1 MHRPASFWSL
11 AALPFCLFVLVGSA
25 PLRAQEPGTGRL
37 VGRVVDLNTGLGL
50 PDVGIQVVGTALG
63 AMSGIDG
70 RYTITNVPAGTVTLH
85 ARRLGY
91 QPKTVTGILLDAG
104 ASAQQNIGLNAATVQ
119 LQTLEVTAEA
129 ERGSV
134 NSAIDAQRNA
144 TGIVSAVSAEQISRS
159 PDSDAAAAVQRVSGV
174 TVQDGKFVTVRGLG
188 ERYTTT
194 SLNGARLPSPEP
206 ERKVVPL
213 DLFPSGLLQTIT
225 TSKTFT
231 PNQPGDFSGASVD
244 IRTREFP
251 AERQLSYSLAMGY
264 NDRVTGQDVVA
275 APGEALDWLG
285 YGAQNRAL
293 PQVVAGAGHLTG
305 NPTQGDLNDV
315 VNAFRNVWS
324 TERQTGAPNMS
335 MSVSAGGNDP
345 LFGRRIGYV
354 GTLTYSRNQEVRA
367 DELRAFAI
375 PDGDAGQRATEQFEG
390 STGRSS
396 VLWGGLL
403 NLSTLVGTG
412 SRVSFNNTFTRSAD
426 NEARDEVGIDEDDA
440 REIRIQRLEYV
451 ERFMRSSQLAG
462 EHQLTDR
469 HRFDWSVT
477 AAGVTRDEPD
487 RSELVYAFDTDG
499 APFLYNVPEAALRTF
514 ATVTEDSYSAS
525 GDYEIRFG
533 EGARDHVLKFGAMG
547 RYTVRDA
554 VQTPYDIRAASL
566 PLDERKQRAE
576 AIFDGRYAGTGDSV
590 FGVNVLFQGGAYE
603 AEDVLGAGYGMLEYQ
618 LGDRVRV
625 IGGARVE
632 YSRLQLDAAP
642 TFGAPIRATPSY
654 TDVLPALALNV
665 SLTTNQTVRLS
676 ASQTLARP
684 EYREVAPI
692 DYRTR
697 NGELV
702 RGNAGLTRT
711 LIQNADVRWEW
722 YPNPG
727 EALSVA
733 VFAKRFDD
741 PIERTYRG
749 TSGTRITSFE
759 NARSA
764 VNYGMELDA
773 RKGLGSLSERLVGV
787 SIFSNVT
794 LMESEIDLANVA
806 AGSFEENRAMVGQAP
821 YVVNTGVSYVSESG
835 RLSATVLYNV
845 VGRRIFSAS
854 LRPLPDVFE
863 EARNIVDASL
873 RVPISADLALKLDG
887 KNLLDAPY
895 EITQGDVQREYYRAG
910 RIFSAGFT
918 WQP

>member
-1 MHRPASFWSL
+1 
-11 AALPFCLFVLVGSA
+11 
-25 PLRAQEPGTGRL
+25 
-37 VGRVVDLNTGLGL
+37 
-50 PDVGIQVVGTALG
+50 
-63 AMSGIDG
+63 
-70 RYTITNVPAGTVTLH
+70 VPAGTVTLH

-104 ASAQQNIGLNAATVQ
+104 ASRQQNIGLNAATVQ
-119 LQTLEVTAEA
+119 LATLEVTAEA

-144 TGIVSAVSAEQISRS
+144 TGIVSTVSAEQISRS

-194 SLNGARLPSPEP
+194 SLNGSRLPSPEP

-213 DLFPSGLLQTIT
+213 DLFPSGLLQSIT

-251 AERQLSYSLAMGY
+251 AERQISYSLSMGY
-264 NDRVTGQDVVA
+264 NDRATGQDVVT
-275 APGEALDWLG
+275 APSEALDWIG
-285 YGAQNRAL
+285 FGAEHRAL
-293 PQVVAGAGHLTG
+293 PAVVADAGHLTS
-305 NPTQGDLNDV
+305 NPTQGDYNAV
-315 VNAFRNVWS
+315 VNAFRNAWS
-324 TERQTGAPNMS
+324 TELQTGSPNVS
-335 MSVSAGGNDP
+335 MGVSAGGNDP
-345 LFGRRIGYV
+345 VLGRRIGYV
-354 GTLTYSRNQEVRA
+354 GTLTYSLSQEVRA

-375 PDGDAGQRATEQFEG
+375 PDGGDGERPTEQFVG

-403 NLSTLVGTG
+403 NLSTLVGSGTRL
-412 SRVSFNNTFTRSAD
+412 SLNNTFTRSAD
-426 NEARDEVGIDEDDA
+426 NEARDEFGVDEDDA

-451 ERFMRSSQLAG
+451 ERFMRSTQLAG
-462 EHQLTDR
+462 EHQLNDR

-477 AAGVTRDEPD
+477 AAGVTRNEPD
-487 RSELVYAFDTDG
+487 RSELMYAFDTDG

-514 ATVTEDSYSAS
+514 AKVSEDSYGAS
-525 GDYEIRFG
+525 GDYAIQFG
-533 EGARDHVLKFGAMG
+533 DTGREHALKFGAMG
-547 RYTVRDA
+547 RYTNRDA
-554 VQTPYDIRAASL
+554 LQTPYDIRAASL
-566 PLDERKQRAE
+566 PLDERKQAAE
-576 AIFDGRYAGTGDSV
+576 AIFDGRYAGPSDSI
-590 FGVNVLFQGGAYE
+590 FRVNVLFQGGAYE

-618 LGDRVRV
+618 LNDRMRL

-632 YSRLQLDAAP
+632 YSHLQLDAVP

-654 TDVLPALALNV
+654 TDVLPAIALNIG
-665 SLTTNQTVRLS
+665 LTENQTLRLS

-697 NGELV
+697 NGEIV
-702 RGNAGLTRT
+702 RGNADLQRT

-727 EALSVA
+727 EALSMA

-741 PIERTYRG
+741 PIERVYRG
-749 TSGTRITSFE
+749 TSGTRVTSFE
-759 NARSA
+759 NAESA
-764 VNYGMELDA
+764 FNYGVELEA
-773 RKGLGSLSERLVGV
+773 RKGLGFLSDGLVGV
-787 SIFSNVT
+787 ALFSNVT

-806 AGSFEENRAMVGQAP
+806 AGSFDESRAMVGQAP
-821 YVVNTGVSYVSESG
+821 YVVNTGLTYASESG
-835 RLSATVLYNV
+835 RLSGTVLYNV

-863 EARNIVDASL
+863 EARNVVDASI
-873 RVPISADLALKLDG
+873 RVPVSRMLTLKLDA

-895 EITQGDVQREYYRAG
+895 EVTQGDVQREFYRAG
-910 RIFSAGFT
+910 RVVSAGFT
-918 WQP
+918 WQR